1 MSEEAVVFGC
11 EGDALVGVLH
21 HVQSA
26 NATDV
31 GVLVIVGGP
40 QYRVGSHRQFV
51 IMARTLAASGF
62 PVLRFDVR
70 GMGDSDGDP
79 RTFEAIST
87 DVRAAIDAFIARMPS
102 LRGVVLWGLCDAAS
116 AALMYCTSDRR
127 VLGLVLAN
135 PWVRT
140 EASEARSYLKHYY
153 LQRLFQRSFWS
164 KVVSGKFS
172 PVTAGRQLLGAV
184 SAARGNRSGAGA
196 AGDGAFI
203 DRMRAGIQSF
213 GGPVLFLISK
223 RDLTAKAFVDLANG
237 ERSWRRAMR
246 RPHVSVIHLPGAD
259 HTFAS
264 RSALEAASNHCVE
277 WLRGERLC
285 H

>member
-21 HVQSA
+21 RAESP
-26 NATDV
+26 NAADV

-70 GMGDSDGDP
+70 GMGDSAGDP

-87 DVRAAIDAFIARMPS
+87 DVRAAIDAFIARIPG

-127 VLGLVLAN
+127 VLGLILAN

-140 EASEARSYLKHYY
+140 TAGEARSYLKHYY

-164 KVVSGKFS
+164 KVVEGKFS

-184 SAARGNRSGAGA
+184 AAAVGNRSGADATG
-196 AGDGAFI
+196 GGSFI
-203 DRMRAGIQSF
+203 DRMRAGLQSF
-213 GGPVLFLISK
+213 RGPVLFLISE

-237 ERSWRRAMR
+237 ERAWRRAMR
-246 RPHVSVIHLPGAD
+246 QPRVSVIDLAKAD
-259 HTFAS
+259 HTFSS
-264 RSALEAASNHCVE
+264 RRALEAASNHCVQ